1 MAAAFV
7 GVAVLFRSVLSAW
20 RSRFGLGA
28 AAVGLALTVAAHAQ
42 APATPAV
49 PGGGTSTTAASVSP
63 THALTPTATPGAT
76 ETAAIPIPA
85 VAAQPDPAAAPDLR
99 ITAASTTQ
107 DLRRVGHWWLAP
119 AGVGPDT
126 ALARA
131 GARPLDHP
139 AAQALRVDARDSV
152 WAHVRLHFEAPV
164 VPSQWRIQIPLPTLD
179 LARIHTRSPGGTWQT
194 SETGDHVTRGPRAI
208 AYLTPALDL
217 PASGAELEILLE
229 LHHPSGA
236 LSVPVN
242 LASVDEVAALRTER
256 ALVAGA
262 LLGLTGLMGLLSLV
276 EAVRT
281 RSRLFGA
288 FAAFLATAMLAVL
301 VHTGVASIYFL
312 GNWPMS
318 AHWARFVVPALLQAA
333 WTAITLLVLGFE
345 ERRSALRRAGN
356 AWALFVALFGLALPW
371 AGDARA
377 IDTLQATLGLTLLIN
392 IGLCAAGLYLKRQHA
407 GIALAALLVAGAG
420 AGVTTLQLSGVMR
433 FGPAIWDAFPSG
445 VVIGAGLLFAVMIQ
459 RQSELLQ
466 AAARSGALA
475 SHDPLTGLPNEA
487 ALRYSFNRTLRRVQ
501 FHRTRALL
509 VVVVVENLDEIAKE
523 AGRAGPNETLV
534 RLSARLRATL
544 RPFDLL
550 AKLENDRF
558 AALVEGPVSAQ
569 QAQNLATRMLATALR
584 MQVGGV
590 TPRLVLAMTDVGSP
604 GDQLEPYLEVC
615 LRMIDTDPALAGSA
629 RSIRVRFSDAMEP
642 RG

>member
-1 MAAAFV
+1 MAVAFV
-7 GVAVLFRSVLSAW
+7 GVAVLFRSVLSGW
-20 RSRFGLGA
+20 RSRLVRGA
-28 AAVGLALTVAAHAQ
+28 AAFGLALALAAHAQ
-42 APATPAV
+42 APATPAL
-49 PGGGTSTTAASVSP
+49 PAGGTTATATGPSPTLTLTAAAGPS
-63 THALTPTATPGAT
+63 ATG
-76 ETAAIPIPA
+76 TAAIAIPDAVPLTDTAA
-85 VAAQPDPAAAPDLR
+85 VADLR
-99 ITAASTTQ
+99 ITTASASQ
-107 DLRRVGHWWLAP
+107 DLRRVGRWWLAT
-119 AGVGPDT
+119 AGVAPDA
-126 ALARA
+126 ALAQS
-131 GARPLDHP
+131 GARVLDNP

-152 WAHVRLHFEAPV
+152 WAHVRLRFEPPTA
-164 VPSQWRIQIPLPTLD
+164 PSQWRIQIPLPTLD
-179 LARIHTRSPGGTWQT
+179 LARIHTRSPGEPWRT

-217 PASGAELEILLE
+217 PGSSAELEILLE

-242 LASVDEVAALRTER
+242 LASVDEVATLRTER

-262 LLGLTGLMGLLSLV
+262 LLGLSGLMGLLSLV

-281 RSRLFGA
+281 RSRLLGA
-288 FAAFLATAMLAVL
+288 FAAFLATAMLSVL
-301 VHTGVASIYFL
+301 VHTGVASIYVL
-312 GNWPMS
+312 GDWPMS

-356 AWALFVALFGLALPW
+356 AWALFVGLFGLALPW
-371 AGDARA
+371 LGDARA

-392 IGLCAAGLYLKRQHA
+392 IGLCVAGLYLKRQHA
-407 GIALAALLVAGAG
+407 ATALAALLVAGAG
-420 AGVTTLQLSGVMR
+420 AGVTTLQLSGLIR

-509 VVVVVENLDEIAKE
+509 VVVAIENLDEIAKE

-550 AKLENDRF
+550 AKLESDRF
-558 AALVEGPVSAQ
+558 VALVEGPVSAQ

-604 GDQLEPYLEVC
+604 DDQLEPYLQVC
-615 LRMIDTDPALAGSA
+615 LRMIDADPALAGSA